1 MFLPEMEG
9 SSNSQNLPFQ
19 MLQKVLQITNTE
31 ILEVIMYHGA
41 CQLLAIVPCESEFS
55 NGQWNGHNGV
65 YLAADTLHY
74 VMVFMW
80 ICIMVMWILQNSP
93 VDK

>member
-41 CQLLAIVPCESEFS
+41 CQLFKWAVKWA
-55 NGQWNGHNGV
+55 QWCVLGSRHTPLCDGVHVDLHNGHVNF
-65 YLAADTLHY
+65 AE
-74 VMVFMW
+74 
-80 ICIMVMWILQNSP
+80 
-93 VDK
+93 